1 MKFYPLR
8 TRTEATRLAACVLV
22 LIMAAKLS
30 RMAMDSFSFDDAYMF
45 YRYALNFRAG
55 YGVAWNAGGPH
66 VFGLTSMPWFL
77 VILIATLLFQNP
89 LHLLVSC
96 SCLAG
101 IVALASVAFFASRR
115 ARSRSLSR
123 FTLLF
128 PCIVV
133 PLLLDNRFLVSWSNG
148 METMLGLLAISLF
161 VEANWRL
168 SDHTNYANA
177 TLLAVAGAFAVL
189 VRPEAL
195 VCVLTLPALSWSL
208 SARKPTLGP
217 FLAFL
222 AELSLLLVLDL
233 TFNQLYFGS
242 AVPLAF
248 YAKALGGYPG
258 YRLYLSPFGYTAV
271 FASIAFLPLFVL
283 ALFTRR
289 SQLRRVLPFLVSLSL
304 VVCYLMSIT
313 QIMGW
318 QARYYIPFL
327 PLLYSPAVLVADEA
341 LVCRAVGFRWT
352 RERILA
358 TATAAFLGGPYT
370 VPFTTVISRAIS
382 RHRTIYT
389 QPQFSFQAQAKLPQV
404 HSWTLFPEFARS
416 LPAGTKVEASEVGYL
431 GACAPQVTI
440 IDSAGLNDP
449 YLAKHLMGVDYL
461 LDQKPDIIWFP
472 HPDYTRFY
480 GAFSSDPR
488 LLRDYVV
495 YAQAFDFGVAL
506 RKDSPRQA
514 QVAAA
519 FDQAWSKTY
528 RGFDLNQYRVTAVY
542 WDVSR
547 VVHATAD
554 DVLNP

>member
-1 MKFYPLR
+1 MRIYPLR
-8 TRTEATRLAACVLV
+8 IGTQAIGCAACTLV
-22 LIMAAKLS
+22 LIIAVKFW
-30 RMAMDSFSFDDAYMF
+30 RMAMDVFSFDDAYMF

-77 VILIATLLFQNP
+77 VVLIATFLFRNP

-101 IVALASVAFFASRR
+101 IVALASMAFFTSRR
-115 ARSRSLSR
+115 ARSPWLSR

-128 PCIVV
+128 PCVAF
-133 PLLLDNRFLVSWSNG
+133 PLLLDNRFIVSWSNG

-161 VEANWRL
+161 VEANRTL
-168 SDHTNYANA
+168 SDRANHANA
-177 TLLAVAGAFAVL
+177 VFLAVAGSFAVL

-195 VCVLTLPALSWSL
+195 VCVLTLPIFTWCLSV
-208 SARKPTLGP
+208 RKPNLGP
-217 FLAFL
+217 LLAFMG
-222 AELSLLLVLDL
+222 EISLLLLLDL
-233 TFNQLYFGS
+233 TFNHLYFGS

-248 YAKALGGYPG
+248 YAKALGGYQG
-258 YRLYLSPFGYTAV
+258 YRLYLSPLGYTAV
-271 FASIAFLPLFVL
+271 FASIASIPLFVL
-283 ALFTRR
+283 ALFTKK
-289 SQLRRVLPFLVSLSL
+289 SQLRQVLPFLLSLSL
-304 VVCYLMSIT
+304 VVLYLMTVT

-341 LVCRAVGFRWT
+341 LASRAAGFRWT

-358 TATAAFLGGPYT
+358 AGTVAFLCGPYT
-370 VPFTTVISRAIS
+370 VPFTTVISREIS

-389 QPQFSFQAQAKLPQV
+389 QPQFYLQAQAKLPQV

-416 LPAGTKVEASEVGYL
+416 LPTGTKMEASEVGYL
-431 GACAPQVTI
+431 GACAPQITI

-449 YLAKHLMGVDYL
+449 YLAKHLMSVDYL

-495 YAQAFDFGVAL
+495 YGQAFDFGVAI
-506 RKDSPRQA
+506 RKNSPRQR
-514 QVAAA
+514 QIAAA
-519 FDQAWSKTY
+519 FDEAWSTTY
-528 RGFDLNQYRVTAVY
+528 RGFDLNRYQVTAVY
-542 WDVSR
+542 WDPSR
-547 VVHATAD
+547 IVHATAE